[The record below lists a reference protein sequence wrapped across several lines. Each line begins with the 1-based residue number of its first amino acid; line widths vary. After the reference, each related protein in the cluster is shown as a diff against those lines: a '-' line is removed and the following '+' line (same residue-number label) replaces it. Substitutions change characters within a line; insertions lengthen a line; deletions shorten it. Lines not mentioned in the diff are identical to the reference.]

1 MEKNKNG
8 ILQDV
13 VLIRFL
19 VVILLLFCHS
29 FTIYGNG
36 WKFPEGI
43 QEFLPYKLISQVAY
57 AAMLET
63 FVFIS
68 GYVFQMQVEKGKIKG
83 SAVNWITKKAK
94 RLLIPSLIF
103 SALWLILLQP
113 INADNIRNFA
123 KHLST
128 AHLWFLPM
136 LFWCFVC
143 GYIIQKRNWC
153 NLWMLSVLL
162 LLIFVPRPTIIPLR
176 ITSFME
182 YGFYFVL
189 GMYIF
194 KNREHLLP
202 KIQSNTALVSSLV
215 IFIVFFSGEAY
226 MKECMDLTIPH
237 YVANAVSFTYS
248 ASGVLLIYG
257 LCNRVIDKID
267 NMPAIIAKVANY
279 SFAIYVFHQFL
290 LFFIYYH
297 TSIPE
302 TLGNYWL
309 PWFAIVATT
318 ILSYTFAHFFL
329 KTKVGKWLLG

>member
-1 MEKNKNG
+1 MEKEKNG

-13 VLIRFL
+13 VLIRFV

-36 WKFPEGI
+36 WRFPEGI
-43 QEFLPYKLISQVAY
+43 QEILLYKLISQVAY

-83 SAVNWITKKAK
+83 NSLNWVTKKAK

-103 SALWLILLQP
+103 SVLWLILLQP
-113 INADNIRNFA
+113 INAENIQNLA
-123 KHLST
+123 KYLST

-136 LFWCFVC
+136 LFWCFMC
-143 GYIIQKRNWC
+143 GYIIQKKKWL
-153 NLWMLSVLL
+153 NLWTLSALL
-162 LLIFVPRPTIIPLR
+162 LLIFVPRLSIIPFR

-189 GMYIF
+189 GMYLF
-194 KNREHLLP
+194 KNKKHLLP
-202 KIQSNTALVSSLV
+202 KIQSSIALVSLLV
-215 IFIVFFSGEAY
+215 TFIVFFSGEAY
-226 MKECMDLTIPH
+226 IKECMDITIPH
-237 YVANAVSFTYS
+237 YVATVVSFIYS
-248 ASGVLLIYG
+248 TSGVLFIYG
-257 LCNRVIDKID
+257 LCNRIIDKTD
-267 NMPAIIAKVANY
+267 NMPAIIAKIANY

-297 TSIPE
+297 TQIPV
-302 TLGNYWL
+302 TLGNGWL
-309 PWFAIVATT
+309 PWFAIVVTT
-318 ILSYTFAHFFL
+318 ISSYIFAHYFL
-329 KTKVGKWLLG
+329 KTNIGRWLLG